1 MRIGIDCRSMQT
13 RGGIAVYTHNLVK
26 NLLIQDKFNDYVLF
40 FDASYSQELK
50 KHTEQ
55 ENCSVKYFPK
65 KIWGHGLPFLYS
77 HYRVSNF
84 LNKQNL
90 DVFHAPTGSLPFFY
104 RGRAVITIHD
114 LAIYKHPEWFP
125 AGQWFAKRIVVPK
138 SLKRAKMII
147 AVSEATERDL
157 QDLFHIPKP
166 KIKVIY
172 EGGLDLARVAK
183 KLENKGQDYILTIST
198 LEPRKNLTR
207 LIEAFGLYYRKNHQ
221 NKLKLVIVGGEGWKF
236 KEIYQTVADLGL
248 QKQVIFTGFVSE
260 KRKISLLQGARALV
274 FPSFYEGFGLPVV
287 EAMSLGVP
295 VICGQNSALGE
306 ICDNAAYFIDPYS
319 APSIAQGLRKVLGDR
334 DLQSKLKVKGLKR
347 AENFSWRKCAGKT
360 IEVYRSVGAGL
371 APART

>member
-260 KRKISLLQGARALV
+260 KRKITLLQGARALV

-347 AENFSWRKCAGKT
+347 AENFSWRKCARQTMEIYKQAIFT
-360 IEVYRSVGAGL
+360 
-371 APART
+371 